1 MQKALCLLE
10 WGIFTSATIL
20 FFAYVGFD
28 AVATMA
34 EETKNLA
41 KDISIRLVGSMVVII
56 MVYCMMELTLCL
68 MQSYKTIDPNVVC
81 SVVFNSVGC
90 IGLST

>member
-1 MQKALCLLE
+1 MPFGVR
-10 WGIFTSATIL
+10 GIFTSAAIF

-28 AVATMA
+28 AVASMV

-56 MVYCMMELTLCL
+56 MVYCLMALTLCL
-68 MQSYKTIDPNVVC
+68 MQSYKTIDPNVAY
-81 SVVFNSVGC
+81 SVVLKKVGC
-90 IGLST
+90 VGLST